1 MECKIYRET
10 ATNYIYA
17 VNNAF
22 YLVIPKLRVKP
33 SIEVIIDDNIKENLD
48 MYFKTTNIGVI
59 RVYAANYFADM
70 SDDVSKHKL
79 KSIINADISIVK
91 QILDKN
97 KIEFEDRI
105 IINTKFSGFK
115 DWFINENTRQDVDKG
130 NDRVEELLALKEEY
144 LAKKD
149 GINSS
154 SSISN
159 SKKKRDKVK
168 SLSNGHSLL
177 NYSFEDGFTNV
188 VFLSIVTIITSLI
201 CIIYMLSQIMTI

>member
-59 RVYAANYFADM
+59 RVYAANYFVDM

-130 NDRVEELLALKEEY
+130 NDRIEELLALKEEY
-144 LAKKD
+144 LAKKN
-149 GINSS
+149 GIDSS
-154 SSISN
+154 SSVSN
-159 SKKKRDKVK
+159 SKKKSDKVK
-168 SLSNGHSLL
+168 ALSNGHSLL

-188 VFLSIVTIITSLI
+188 VFVSIVTIITSLI
-201 CIIYMLSQIMTI
+201 CIIYILSKIMTI